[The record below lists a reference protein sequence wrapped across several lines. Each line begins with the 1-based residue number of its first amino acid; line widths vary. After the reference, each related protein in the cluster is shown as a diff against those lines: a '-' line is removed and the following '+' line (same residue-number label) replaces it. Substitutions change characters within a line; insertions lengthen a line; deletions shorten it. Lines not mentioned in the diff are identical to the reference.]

1 MENRYLRLNWESGLP
16 KYNAKGD
23 VSGPD
28 KIAYAEEVFGQVN
41 RLMELANK
49 QHDRA
54 LALTVASFAEECLGR
69 LLRTFFR
76 DVKAA
81 EDLLEGFN
89 APLGTFAARA
99 KVCHA
104 MGLLSDIQF
113 KDLELI
119 RKIRNEFAH
128 TWDECSFDD
137 EKIKGWVNS
146 LSPPRISRD
155 SPKSH
160 EAKFRSSMF
169 GILVEAEVLQSKIES
184 ENKRLS
190 PIAMHLGSSKK
201 VAHSRSNTKDE

>member
-1 MENRYLRLNWESGLP
+1 MP
-16 KYNAKGD
+16 KYNAKGKA
-23 VSGPD
+23 SEAD

-76 DVKAA
+76 EVKAS

-89 APLGTFAARA
+89 APLGTFAART

-137 EKIKGWVNS
+137 EKIKDWVSS
-146 LSPPRISRD
+146 LSPPRISGD

-169 GILVEAEVLQSKIES
+169 GILVEVEVLQSKIEG

-190 PIAMHLGSSKK
+190 SIAVHLGGSKK
-201 VAHSRSNTKDE
+201 VASSKKDGVNHE